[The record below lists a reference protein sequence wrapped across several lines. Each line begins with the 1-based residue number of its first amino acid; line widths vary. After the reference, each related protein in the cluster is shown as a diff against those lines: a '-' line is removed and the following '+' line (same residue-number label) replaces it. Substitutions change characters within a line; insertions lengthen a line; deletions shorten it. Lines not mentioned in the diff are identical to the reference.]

1 MASNLRRSKRTFG
14 QRYLRTEQRASASSR
29 NPAPRRIGARV
40 ITTNNIAP
48 RSVTTVVLANDV
60 VQDIEYAQ
68 AAANGKNTIY
78 YSATEPSGGTYTE
91 GDLWFET
98 DNDNALAR
106 WDGAAWQSFGLGNAA
121 FSNIDAGKITSGTI
135 STAILFA
142 GELTAA
148 RGTFGGFISAGNVQI
163 GDGIYS
169 NANYRGVTLDSGNS
183 NNAWYVDTSTGNV
196 YFKVGSATQ
205 YMTWN
210 GTALN
215 IVGTITGSTI
225 SGTTIT
231 TSTFS
236 AGNPTG
242 DGVSITGTQ
251 VLINTT
257 GTTSSAS
264 LKFNTNAGSGTNY
277 ITGDKALEITTGGSS
292 KTFINM
298 GNTSGSGVGRVYAG
312 ALYFETYNAE
322 VTRLTASV
330 IGQNRLGSTV
340 RVSDYYGVDI
350 SLSDELY
357 AGRVTV
363 TGALNVYGTKNFSI
377 QHPLDEDRYL
387 VHAAVEGPTADL
399 IYRGTSSLENGLVE
413 VELPRYF
420 EAASKLEGRTVFIT
434 PKIADDGSQC
444 NMAASSV
451 ENGKFTVSTQGCIDS
466 CSHQFDWLVLAIRGD
481 VETVVEPL
489 KSEYNVRKEKEV
501 LPEIDPNLTAG

>member
-1 MASNLRRSKRTFG
+1 
-14 QRYLRTEQRASASSR
+14 
-29 NPAPRRIGARV
+29 
-40 ITTNNIAP
+40 
-48 RSVTTVVLANDV
+48 VTTVVLANDV

-78 YSATEPSGGTYTE
+78 YSATAPSGGTYTE

-98 DNDNALAR
+98 DNDNALSR

-169 NANYRGVTLDSGNS
+169 NVNYRGLTLDSGNS

-196 YFKVGSATQ
+196 YFKVGNASQ
-205 YMTWN
+205 YMEWT
-210 GTALN
+210 GSAVN
-215 IVGTITGSTI
+215 IVGNMSGSTI

-257 GTTSSAS
+257 GNTSSAQ

-298 GNTSGSGVGRVYAG
+298 GSTSGALGRIYAAG
-312 ALYFETYNAE
+312 LYFETYNAY

-330 IGQNRLGSTV
+330 IGQDRFGNTV

-363 TGALNVYGTKNFSI
+363 TGALNVYGTKNFVI
-377 QHPLDEDRYL
+377 QHPVDEDRYL
-387 VHAAVEGPTADL
+387 VHAAAEGPTADL
-399 IYRGTSSLENGLVE
+399 VYRGTSALQNGSVDI
-413 VELPRYF
+413 ELPSYF
-420 EAASKLEGRTVFIT
+420 EAASKADGRTVFVT
-434 PKIADDGSQC
+434 PKIAADGSQC
-444 NMAASSV
+444 NMAASSI
-451 ENGKFTVSTQGCIDS
+451 ENGRFTVSTQGCVEN
-466 CSHQFDWLVLAIRGD
+466 CTHQFDWLVFAIRGD
-481 VETVVEPL
+481 VETVAEPL
-489 KSEYNVRKEKEV
+489 KSEYNVRKEKEA
-501 LPEIDPNLTAG
+501 LPEIDPNLVSE